1 MSAIVYSF
9 LVMVVLILL
18 AWCVVL
24 TREIHDA
31 RRYAEWLDK
40 RYDEACAKHEELAR
54 ENDLLRRLAYGDDG
68 APESGRGNGGRGAS
82 GL

>member
-31 RRYAEWLDK
+31 RR
-40 RYDEACAKHEELAR
+40 
-54 ENDLLRRLAYGDDG
+54 
-68 APESGRGNGGRGAS
+68 
-82 GL
+82 